1 MVLDTEHSQE
11 RRQLKRVTIK
21 LPVTVEGVGIQK
33 FTCETLNMHE
43 QGMAAT
49 STTFLTEGTKV
60 TMTIAFPRSEI
71 KIDGMVA
78 WSTALNIMA
87 LKPTRC
93 AIGFKFGHTS
103 SKDIAAIKRFVRNH
117 RD

>member
-21 LPVTVEGVGIQK
+21 LPVTIEGVGVAK
-33 FTCETLNMHE
+33 FTCETLNLHE
-43 QGMAAT
+43 QGMAVT

-60 TMTIAFPRSEI
+60 KVTIAFPRSTI
-71 KIDGMVA
+71 SIDSMVA

-93 AIGFKFGHTS
+93 ALGFKFAASS

-117 RD
+117 KD

>member
-21 LPVTVEGVGIQK
+21 LPVAVEGIGFEK

-43 QGMAAT
+43 QGMAVT

-60 TMTIAFPRSEI
+60 KVSISLPRSQVVVEAH
-71 KIDGMVA
+71 VA

-93 AIGFKFGHTS
+93 AIGFKFAHTS
-103 SKDIAAIKRFVRNH
+103 AKDISALKRFVRNH
-117 RD
+117 KD

>member
-21 LPVTVEGVGIQK
+21 LPVTIEGVGVAK
-33 FTCETLNMHE
+33 FTCETLNLHE

-60 TMTIAFPRSEI
+60 QVTIALPRSVITIES
-71 KIDGMVA
+71 MVA

-93 AIGFKFGHTS
+93 ALGFKFAASS
-103 SKDIAAIKRFVRNH
+103 SKDISAIKRFVRNH
-117 RD
+117 KD

>member
-21 LPVTVEGVGIQK
+21 LPVAVEGVGFEK

-60 TMTIAFPRSEI
+60 KLMIAFPRSQILIEA
-71 KIDGMVA
+71 MVV

-93 AIGFKFGHTS
+93 ALGFKFSHTS

>member
-1 MVLDTEHSQE
+1 MVLDTESSQE

-43 QGMAAT
+43 QGLAAT

-60 TMTIAFPRSEI
+60 KLTVALPRSQVT
-71 KIDGMVA
+71 IDAHVV

-93 AIGFKFGHTS
+93 AIGFKFAHTS
-103 SKDIAAIKRFVRNH
+103 AKDFSAIKRFVRNH

>member
-21 LPVTVEGVGIQK
+21 LPVDVEGIGFEK
-33 FTCETLNMHE
+33 FKCETLNLHE
-43 QGMAAT
+43 QGMAVTA
-49 STTFLTEGTKV
+49 TTFLTEGTKV
-60 TMTIAFPRSEI
+60 KATITFPRSVI
-71 KIDGMVA
+71 VIDAHVA

-87 LKPTRC
+87 IKPTRV
-93 AIGFKFGHTS
+93 AIGFKFAATS
-103 SKDIAAIKRFVRNH
+103 SKDISAIKRFVRNH

>member
-21 LPVTVEGVGIQK
+21 LPVSIEGIGVEK
-33 FTCETLNMHE
+33 FSCETLNLHE
-43 QGMAAT
+43 QGMAVT
-49 STTFLTEGTKV
+49 STTFLPEGTK
-60 TMTIAFPRSEI
+60 IKAAISFPRSI
-71 KIDGMVA
+71 IAIDAMVM

-93 AIGFKFGHTS
+93 AIGFKFSNAS

>member
-1 MVLDTEHSQE
+1 MVTDTEHSEE

-21 LPVTVEGVGIQK
+21 LPVAVEGIGFEK
-33 FTCETLNMHE
+33 FTCETLNLHE

-49 STTFLTEGTKV
+49 STTFLPEGTKV
-60 TMTIAFPRSEI
+60 KTAISFPRSQITIEAI
-71 KIDGMVA
+71 VA

-93 AIGFKFGHTS
+93 ALGFKFSSAS
-103 SKDIAAIKRFVRNH
+103 SKDIAAVKRFVRNH
-117 RD
+117 KD

>member
-1 MVLDTEHSQE
+1 MVLDTEHAQE

-21 LPVTVEGVGIQK
+21 LPVSIEGVGVPK

-43 QGMAAT
+43 QGMAVT
-49 STTFLTEGTKV
+49 STTFLTEGTKIKL
-60 TMTIAFPRSEI
+60 TISMPRSEI
-71 KIDGMVA
+71 TLDAMVA

-93 AIGFKFGHTS
+93 AMGLKFAHTS
-103 SKDIAAIKRFVRNH
+103 SKDISAIKRFVRNH

>member
-21 LPVTVEGVGIQK
+21 LPVKVEGIGVTT
-33 FTCETLNMHE
+33 FTCETLNLHE

-60 TMTIAFPRSEI
+60 KTTITFLRTITPTTPI
-71 KIDGMVA
+71 VNKIELRMSA
-78 WSTALNIMA
+78 Y
-87 LKPTRC
+87 
-93 AIGFKFGHTS
+93 
-103 SKDIAAIKRFVRNH
+103 
-117 RD
+117 

>member
-11 RRQLKRVTIK
+11 RRLLKRVTIK
-21 LPVTVEGVGIQK
+21 LPVKVEGIGITP
-33 FTCETLNMHE
+33 FTCETLNLHE

-60 TMTIAFPRSEI
+60 SVTIAFPRSAI
-71 KIDGMVA
+71 TIDAMVA

-93 AIGFKFGHTS
+93 ALGFKFGHTS
-103 SKDIAAIKRFVRNH
+103 SKDISAIKRFVRNH

>member
-1 MVLDTEHSQE
+1 MVLDTESGQE

-21 LPVTVEGVGIQK
+21 LPVTVEGIGFEK
-33 FTCETLNMHE
+33 FNCETLNIHE
-43 QGMAAT
+43 QGAAVT
-49 STTFLTEGTKV
+49 SSTFLTEGTKV
-60 TMTIAFPRSEI
+60 KLTIALPRSQVPIEAH
-71 KIDGMVA
+71 VV

-87 LKPTRC
+87 LKPTRH
-93 AIGFKFGHTS
+93 AIGFKFAHSS

>member
-11 RRQLKRVTIK
+11 RRLLKRVTIK
-21 LPVTVEGVGIQK
+21 LPVSVEGIGFNP
-33 FTCETLNMHE
+33 FTCETLNLHE
-43 QGMAAT
+43 QGMAVT
-49 STTFLTEGTKV
+49 STTFLPEGSKV
-60 TMTIAFPRSEI
+60 KATIAFPRSQIAIEA
-71 KIDGMVA
+71 MVV

-93 AIGFKFGHTS
+93 AIGMKFAASS

-117 RD
+117 KD

>member
-21 LPVTVEGVGIQK
+21 VPVTVEGIGFQK
-33 FTCETLNMHE
+33 FTCETLNIHE
-43 QGMAAT
+43 QGAAVT
-49 STTFLTEGTKV
+49 ATTFLTEGTQVKLG
-60 TMTIAFPRSEI
+60 IALPRSQVVL
-71 KIDGMVA
+71 DATVA

-87 LKPTRC
+87 LKPSRI
-93 AIGFKFGHTS
+93 AIGFKFATTS
-103 SKDIAAIKRFVRNH
+103 SKDISAIKRFVRNH

>member
-1 MVLDTEHSQE
+1 MVTDTEHSEE

-21 LPVTVEGVGIQK
+21 LPVSVEGIGFEK
-33 FTCETLNMHE
+33 FTCETLNLHE
-43 QGMAAT
+43 QGMATT
-49 STTFLTEGTKV
+49 STTFLPEGTKV
-60 TMTIAFPRSEI
+60 KASISFPRSVIAIEAI
-71 KIDGMVA
+71 VA

-93 AIGFKFGHTS
+93 ALGFKFSSAS

-117 RD
+117 KD

>member
-1 MVLDTEHSQE
+1 M
-11 RRQLKRVTIK
+11 
-21 LPVTVEGVGIQK
+21 TVEGVGVTK
-33 FTCETLNMHE
+33 FTCETLNLHE
-43 QGMAAT
+43 HGMAVT

-60 TMTIAFPRSEI
+60 TTTIAFPRSQI
-71 KIDGMVA
+71 VIDAMVA

-93 AIGFKFGHTS
+93 AIGFKFSAAS

-117 RD
+117 KD

>member
-21 LPVTVEGVGIQK
+21 LPVGVEGIGVPK
-33 FTCETLNMHE
+33 FTCETLNLHE

-60 TMTIAFPRSEI
+60 NLSIAFPRSQIVIEA
-71 KIDGMVA
+71 MVM

-93 AIGFKFGHTS
+93 AIGFKFSSAS

-117 RD
+117 KD

>member
-21 LPVTVEGVGIQK
+21 LPVEVEGIGFTK

-43 QGMAAT
+43 QGMAVT

-60 TMTIAFPRSEI
+60 KLAIAMPRSSISIEA
-71 KIDGMVA
+71 MVA

-93 AIGFKFGHTS
+93 AMGFKFSNAS

>member
-21 LPVTVEGVGIQK
+21 LPVTVEGIGIQT

-43 QGMAAT
+43 QGMAVT

-60 TMTIAFPRSEI
+60 NLTISMPRSQIVIEA
-71 KIDGMVA
+71 MVA

-93 AIGFKFGHTS
+93 AIGFKFAHTS

>member
-21 LPVTVEGVGIQK
+21 LPVAIEGIGIPK
-33 FTCETLNMHE
+33 FTCETLNLHE
-43 QGMAAT
+43 QGMAVT
-49 STTFLTEGTKV
+49 STTFLTEGSKV
-60 TMTIAFPRSEI
+60 RVTIAFPRSEI
-71 KIDGMVA
+71 AIDAMVV

-93 AIGFKFGHTS
+93 ALGFKFSVTS

-117 RD
+117 KD